1 MPQHKQNFKNC
12 RFIFIQIGFAFSLK
26 KEEFVLCYQFLHD
39 ITA

>member
-1 MPQHKQNFKNC
+1 MPQHKQNLKKF
-12 RFIFIQIGFAFSLK
+12 FIQIGFAFSLK